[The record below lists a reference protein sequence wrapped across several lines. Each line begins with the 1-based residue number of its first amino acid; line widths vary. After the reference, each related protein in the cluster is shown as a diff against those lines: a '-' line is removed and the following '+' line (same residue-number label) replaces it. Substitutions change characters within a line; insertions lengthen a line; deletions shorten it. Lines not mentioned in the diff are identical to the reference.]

1 MATDPSGKEDITP
14 PGRPVEQHELVS
26 QLLEALKIAKGLL
39 SQVDPGDPALD
50 GWIAETDAAVIDGV
64 IEAAATAPVLM
75 EVDEALGMA
84 NDHLDEVHSIGY
96 DKGCKEPA
104 NGAYI
109 SGYKKG
115 QEDAAED
122 AAEDAEEAW
131 EAGWE
136 LGRKK
141 AGEEDAFDA
150 FCKTQVPLLGV
161 LEAKKAYC
169 KFKAEKEDRN
179 V

>member
-1 MATDPSGKEDITP
+1 MNDITP
-14 PGRPVEQHELVS
+14 PSGPKQHELVN
-26 QLLEALKIAKGLL
+26 QLLEALKTAKGIL
-39 SQVDPGDPALD
+39 SQVDPGDPSLD
-50 GWIAETDAAVIDGV
+50 GWLAEADAAEIDEAIDAAVI
-64 IEAAATAPVLM
+64 APVLM
-75 EVDEALGMA
+75 EVDEALAMA
-84 NDHLDEVHSIGY
+84 NHFLDEVHSIGY
-96 DKGCKEPA
+96 EKGCKESA
-104 NGAYI
+104 NGAFI

-122 AAEDAEEAW
+122 ADGDAEEAW

-136 LGRKK
+136 LGRKE
-141 AGEEDAFDA
+141 AGKEDAFDA

-169 KFKAEKEDRN
+169 KFKAEKEARN